1 MKLASAKVIGVTV
14 LGLGLFLTPAAI
26 AEPDV
31 PNGEALYAQKCNMC
45 HATGLAN
52 APLTDAL
59 TKLEPQKIVD
69 VLTTPSPMMAGAVA
83 GITDEQKRDI
93 AVYLTKKT
101 LPAKDGLP
109 EVAAN

>member
-1 MKLASAKVIGVTV
+1 MNLASARMIGV
-14 LGLGLFLTPAAI
+14 AAFALCLAPGAF

-31 PNGEALYAQKCNMC
+31 ASGEALYAQKCNMC

-52 APLTDAL
+52 APLTEAL

-69 VLTTPSPMMAGAVA
+69 VLTTPSAMMAGAVA

-93 AVYLTKKT
+93 AVYLTKKS

-109 EVAAN
+109 EVKAN

>member
-1 MKLASAKVIGVTV
+1 MNLASAKVLGV
-14 LGLGLFLTPAAI
+14 AAFALCLAPTAF

-31 PNGEALYAQKCNMC
+31 ASGEALYAQKCNMC
-45 HATGLAN
+45 HASGLAN
-52 APLTDAL
+52 APLTEAL

-69 VLTTPSPMMAGAVA
+69 VLTTPSAMMAGAVA

-93 AVYLTKKT
+93 AVYLTKKS

-109 EVAAN
+109 EVKAN